1 MMKRVRPPLTPL
13 RGGPFQVPFGQFQVP
28 LRAFQGRIIGRRYY
42 LLPTNFAFGTWVARL
57 IAAPLNQRATTSEWT
72 ALNDFEKLEMKRYVI
87 LPFPH
92 SSEALWG
99 PQYCRYLASAL
110 PKNQEFSGAPRF
122 YLPIRGQFQSPSGV
136 PRAPRGRSRWFQ
148 EPGGA
153 FQEVSGGFKFQ
164 RGFRWFQLPQRGV
177 PFALKSR
184 SEACGVP
191 GALRGDGDTISC
203 QRTIRAKTNF

>member
-1 MMKRVRPPLTPL
+1 MKRVRPPLTPL
-13 RGGPFQVPFGQFQVP
+13 RGGPFQIELEALFQKPKGVPFALTRVP
-28 LRAFQGRIIGRRYY
+28 RADNRTEILSPTNKQYNGRKRALRAFQGRIIRRRYY

-72 ALNDFEKLEMKRYVI
+72 ALNDFEELEMKCYVI

-122 YLPIRGQFQSPSGV
+122 YLPIRGQFQEPFGRSKWFQDPSDS
-136 PRAPRGRSRWFQ
+136 PRGG
-148 EPGGA
+148 P
-153 FQEVSGGFKFQ
+153 
-164 RGFRWFQLPQRGV
+164 FRFLP
-177 PFALKSR
+177 PCKA
-184 SEACGVP
+184 
-191 GALRGDGDTISC
+191 
-203 QRTIRAKTNF
+203 